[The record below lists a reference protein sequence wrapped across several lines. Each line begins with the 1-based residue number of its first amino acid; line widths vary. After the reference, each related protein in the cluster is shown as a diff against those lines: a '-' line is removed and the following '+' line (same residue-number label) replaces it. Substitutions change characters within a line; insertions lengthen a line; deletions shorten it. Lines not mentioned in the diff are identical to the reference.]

1 VQEETVIV
9 VAGGGPPDPRVPPE
23 LPDGARVVAADQ
35 GLEHAVALGLR
46 VDVAVGDFDSASP
59 AAVEAAEAAGVRI
72 ERHPPEKDA
81 TDLELALDAAAAL
94 GAARIVVLGSDG
106 GRLDHLVAGM
116 LGASAERYAAIEL
129 DALLGAATV
138 HVVRGS
144 RRLQGEPGELLS
156 LLAVNGPAEG
166 VATAGLK
173 YPLRGET
180 LAAGSSRGVSNVFS
194 GREAI
199 VTVERGV
206 LLAIRPGRQSEEAL

>member
-1 VQEETVIV
+1 VHEDTVIV
-9 VAGGGPPDPRVPPE
+9 VAGGGPPDPRVLAA

-35 GLEHAVALGLR
+35 GLEHALALGLL
-46 VDVAVGDFDSASP
+46 VDVAVGDFDSALP

-94 GAARIVVLGSDG
+94 GAARIVVLGTDG
-106 GRLDHLVAGM
+106 GRLDHLVAGL
-116 LGASAERYAAIEL
+116 LGACAERYAAIEI
-129 DALLGAATV
+129 DALLGPATV
-138 HVVRGS
+138 HVVRGA
-144 RRLQGEPGELLS
+144 RRLPGEPGELVS

-166 VATAGLK
+166 VATAGLT

-180 LAAGSSRGVSNVFS
+180 LAPGSSRGVSNVFS

-199 VTVERGV
+199 VTVEHGV
-206 LLAIRPGRQSEEAL
+206 LLAIRPAPESEKAL

>member
-1 VQEETVIV
+1 VQDETVIV
-9 VAGGGPPDPRVPPE
+9 VAGGGPPDPRVLAE
-23 LPDGARVVAADQ
+23 LPDGAPVVAADQ
-35 GLEHAVALGLR
+35 GLEHALALGLR

-94 GAARIVVLGSDG
+94 GAARIVVLGTDG
-106 GRLDHLVAGM
+106 GRLDHLVAGL
-116 LGASAERYAAIEL
+116 LGACAERYAAIEI
-129 DALLGAATV
+129 DALLGPATV

-144 RRLQGEPGELLS
+144 RRLPGEPGQLVT

-166 VATAGLK
+166 VATAGLT
-173 YPLRGET
+173 YALRGET
-180 LAAGSSRGVSNVFS
+180 LAPGSSRGVSNVFS

-199 VTVERGV
+199 VTVEHGV
-206 LLAIRPGRQSEEAL
+206 LLAIRPGPRAEGAL